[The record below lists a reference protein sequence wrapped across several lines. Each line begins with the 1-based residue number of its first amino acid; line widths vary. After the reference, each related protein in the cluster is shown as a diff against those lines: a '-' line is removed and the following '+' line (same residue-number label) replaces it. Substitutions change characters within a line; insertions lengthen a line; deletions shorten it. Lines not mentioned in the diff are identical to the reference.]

1 MRKTNGVA
9 WMRGKLARHRRAS
22 QMAAF
27 SQPTAPP
34 VSHARPPQTQ
44 PPAIVQPTKVMTE
57 SIALT
62 TSAAKISALV
72 ATGGKYLTSL
82 ASRLIDNVTEN
93 SIDELSWTIGDI
105 RHTLLGTQVMPFPGQ
120 FSAVR
125 PMNRFALVS
134 SMSGNEEHVER
145 LTAAARIALSNRDP
159 QAADAAIR
167 AIGGEGF
174 VTEVTGV

>member
-1 MRKTNGVA
+1 M
-9 WMRGKLARHRRAS
+9 L
-22 QMAAF
+22 
-27 SQPTAPP
+27 
-34 VSHARPPQTQ
+34 
-44 PPAIVQPTKVMTE
+44 E

-72 ATGGKYLTSL
+72 ASGGKYLTSL

-93 SIDELSWTIGDI
+93 SIDELSWTIGGI

-134 SMSGNEEHVER
+134 SMPGNEEHVER
-145 LTAAARIALSNRDP
+145 LTSAARIALSNRDP
-159 QAADAAIR
+159 LAADR
-167 AIGGEGF
+167 AVRSIGAEGF
-174 VTEVTGV
+174 ATEVVGV